1 MPLVWMLIAVIGL
14 LCGALYHLRYGK
26 GFRDLA
32 IHLIAGIMGFA
43 IGHLGGQTFLRDF
56 PLTLGDLHI
65 FEGILVSFLSLFL
78 VDWLKV

>member
-1 MPLVWMLIAVIGL
+1 
-14 LCGALYHLRYGK
+14 
-26 GFRDLA
+26 
-32 IHLIAGIMGFA
+32 MGFA